1 MLAWTCSTS
10 FGGYWNW
17 HSWESVLLSPA
28 PTGCPTAWLTSAWVR
43 SEHGFDGAGPPA
55 PPALDGAG
63 PPAPPALDGA
73 GPPTPPALDGAGPP
87 VHAAASTTVERA
99 RTSRDADLI
108 TESPWRTVAVRPLPN
123 LQA

>member
-1 MLAWTCSTS
+1 MLAWTFGTS

-28 PTGCPTAWLTSAWVR
+28 PTACPTAWLTSAWVR

-55 PPALDGAG
+55 PPEF
-63 PPAPPALDGA
+63 APPALDGA
-73 GPPTPPALDGAGPP
+73 GPPPPPALDGEAPP
-87 VHAAASTTVERA
+87 VHAAASTTVDRA
-99 RTSRDADLI
+99 RTSRDVELI

-123 LQA
+123 LQT